1 MDPRIRIR
9 IHPKM
14 SWIRNTDRNT
24 EKKFDKF
31 FSSSS
36 LVGVVGSRWKKF
48 DKCFSP
54 SSFGPIDKNYRTFHP
69 GSEKTHPGS
78 RGQKGT
84 GSRIRI
90 CNTVFIFNY
99 RTRSSTAWLTVHHPI
114 CSFFSNKI
122 FSLCDFKKRCTST
135 VSNKNRIDFLLF
147 IISSMLLLSFL
158 STPRYERERKSAFY

>member
-1 MDPRIRIR
+1 MNL
-9 IHPKM
+9 
-14 SWIRNTDRNT
+14 WRN
-24 EKKFDKF
+24 K
-31 FSSSS
+31 
-36 LVGVVGSRWKKF
+36 
-48 DKCFSP
+48 
-54 SSFGPIDKNYRTFHP
+54 FGPIDKNYRTFHP

-99 RTRSSTAWLTVHHPI
+99 WTQSSWTAWLTVHHPI

-158 STPRYERERKSAFY
+158 STPRYERERKSAFYYFFCVVAFFSIFATVQAKESFFYIISIFRIS